1 MNKILK
7 ILFIL
12 LLIISC
18 YSKTNNSK
26 VKENFFKRLGI
37 FSFGSKEENVEFKK
51 LKKEIENFVFPVL
64 SDENIKKFVAV
75 NKNIDNFIKKY
86 PNSKKIKIL
95 EEYKSEFKEYFVVI
109 QKYQNLKNSKTIYE
123 LDGNIFDWNIFKD
136 SHENENVGKLMK
148 NSKKVI
154 EEIYSVKSQNF
165 EKERLKIVDEMNKP
179 KFENSNNG
187 IKKNNEKNLYF
198 ENCKE
203 AKAKGY
209 KNIKKGQSGYSED
222 LDKDGDGIACESK

>member
-18 YSKTNNSK
+18 YSKANNSK
-26 VKENFFKRLGI
+26 VKENFFERLGI
-37 FSFGSKEENVEFKK
+37 FSFGSKEENVEFNK

-179 KFENSNNG
+179 KFANSNNG

>member
-26 VKENFFKRLGI
+26 VKESFFERLGI
-37 FSFGSKEENVEFKK
+37 FSFGSKEENVEFNK

>member
-26 VKENFFKRLGI
+26 VKENFFERLGI

-51 LKKEIENFVFPVL
+51 LKKEIENFVFPIL

-179 KFENSNNG
+179 KFENSSNG

-222 LDKDGDGIACESK
+222 LDKDGDGIACENK

>member
-26 VKENFFKRLGI
+26 VKENFFERLDI

-222 LDKDGDGIACESK
+222 LDKDGDGIACENK

>member
-148 NSKKVI
+148 NSKKVF

>member
-26 VKENFFKRLGI
+26 VKENFFERLAI
-37 FSFGSKEENVEFKK
+37 FSFGSKEEHVEFKK

-222 LDKDGDGIACESK
+222 LDKDGDGIACENK